1 MVKVLYNGIDAFAA
15 NGAQT
20 PFIAMSDQMI
30 NYGQRWGVAKN
41 ITLNGMITGSACGS
55 GAYLSLLSSQT
66 GIVGAF
72 SQDFKPL
79 VIQDGDAVSLS
90 GNYIRVNSLDFDK
103 SAYFSTLNFKI
114 NLTYY
119 PPELFTGT
127 YGVTAPVSTI
137 KYTEQPDRTVNIT
150 RSFSAKGFNTAINGQ
165 NNALNNAINYVQ
177 SLTGTNNI
185 ISPAFIPLFAAS
197 ANPNAIASSSILP
210 RKISETV
217 NRMDSTYSVNID
229 YTLRENAQTS
239 TVLGYTVDINYDE
252 QQGFYTVSFHGTLNG
267 TQSQSIEKLR
277 QEFALLNVYQLT
289 YYIFNNT
296 TQYPSLNPNPQS
308 VSVNEN
314 EQDNLIDFSYTYT
327 TDPQTVKFDY
337 TVTLDGDNLSDK
349 TTVDFNGTL
358 TAKGPQALRL
368 AQLESQL
375 ANLNV
380 TNLCQVAYNT
390 NANSSAVMNPIPKKY
405 NIKRN
410 LTNNN
415 NSYNISASFDNSPIP
430 PIAELKAF
438 TWAIDVTPSLFAYY
452 PIQFLNGDNGLFNM
466 NYYKRG
472 KISMK
477 GSALAADN
485 SDYSQQILSQAL
497 NIFNNYAASFSNRV
511 RVESKVTRDQFA
523 DENGY
528 KYSFVLTDTCE
539 TPIFS

>member
-1 MVKVLYNGIDAFAA
+1 MVKVLYNGIDPFGT
-15 NGAQT
+15 NGAPT
-20 PFIAMSDQMI
+20 PFVGISDQMI

-41 ITLNGMITGSACGS
+41 ITLNGMITGSACVS
-55 GAYLSLLSSQT
+55 GGYLSLLNSQT

-79 VIQDGDAVSLS
+79 VIQDGNTIALS

-103 SAYFSTLNFKI
+103 SPYFSTLNFKI
-114 NLTYY
+114 DLTYY

-150 RSFSAKGFNTAINGQ
+150 RSISAKGFNTAVNGQ

-177 SLTGTNNI
+177 SLTGTSNI
-185 ISPAFIPLFAAS
+185 IAPAFIPLFGAS
-197 ANPNAIASSSILP
+197 ANPNAIGSSNILP

-239 TVLGYTVDINYDE
+239 TVLGYTVDISYDE

-267 TQSQSIEKLR
+267 TQSESIDKLR
-277 QEFALLNVYQLT
+277 QEFGLLNVYQLT
-289 YYIFNNT
+289 YYIFNNAT
-296 TQYPSLNPNPQS
+296 GYTSLNPNPQS

-358 TAKGPQALRL
+358 TAKGPQSLRL
-368 AQLESQL
+368 AQLEAQL
-375 ANLNV
+375 ANLDV
-380 TNLCQVAYNT
+380 INLCKIAYNT
-390 NANSSAVMNPIPKKY
+390 NANSPAVMNPIPKKY

-430 PIAELKAF
+430 PIAALKAF
-438 TWAIDVTPSLFAYY
+438 TWSIDVTPSLFAYY

-472 KISMK
+472 KISIK
-477 GSALAADN
+477 GSAIAVDN

-523 DENGY
+523 DESGY